1 MPTIIVPLLC
11 DRTKTDPHGVSERA
25 LPWARGLASQLAADV
40 VLLTALDIP
49 PGLLATADKALL
61 RQLLDDWRAECRRY
75 LEEVARSFDG
85 RVVATEVDEGDPA
98 SAIVRIAGQ
107 VNEPLVTMA
116 SHLRT
121 GLSRLVLGSIAMRV
135 VSFIDCPVL
144 IIGQRVPA
152 AATPVVEVRRAL
164 VPLDGSPLAE
174 QALDAVMA
182 IGFSQLHIV
191 LLYVPEPGARDRPG
205 ERGVDPDAYLM
216 AVAARLKERGFTV
229 ETAVRQGKPPGTIV
243 AAADELGADL
253 IAMTT
258 HGRGGLRAVLMGS
271 TVEQVLHAATRPV
284 LLARPRG
291 EGVK

>member
-85 RVVATEVDEGDPA
+85 CVVATEVDEGDPA
-98 SAIVRIAGQ
+98 SAIVRIARQ
-107 VNEPLVTMA
+107 TREPLVTMA

-144 IIGQRVPA
+144 IIGQRVLA

-164 VPLDGSPLAE
+164 VPLDGSPLSE
-174 QALDAVMA
+174 QALDAIGA
-182 IGFSQLHIV
+182 IGFKELHVV
-191 LLYVPEPGARDRPG
+191 LLYVPEPGGRDRLG
-205 ERGVDPDAYLM
+205 ERGVDPDAYLT

-229 ETAVRQGKPPGTIV
+229 ETAVRQGKPPAAIV
-243 AAADELGADL
+243 AAAEELGADL

-284 LLARPRG
+284 LLVRPRD

>member
-11 DRTKTDPHGVSERA
+11 DRMKTDPHGVSERA

-40 VLLTALDIP
+40 VLLTALDVP

-61 RQLLDDWRAECRRY
+61 RQLLDDWRAECRGY
-75 LEEVARSFDG
+75 LEEVARSFDD
-85 RVVATEVDEGDPA
+85 RVVAMEVDEGDPV
-98 SAIVRIAGQ
+98 SVIVRIARQ
-107 VNEPLVTMA
+107 TREPLVTMA
-116 SHLRT
+116 SHLRI

-152 AATPVVEVRRAL
+152 AATPVVEVKRAL
-164 VPLDGSPLAE
+164 VSLDGSSLAE
-174 QALDAVMA
+174 QALDAVGA
-182 IGFSQLHIV
+182 IGFKELHVV
-191 LLYVPEPGARDRPG
+191 LFYVPEPGDRDRLG
-205 ERGVDPDAYLM
+205 ERGLDQDAYLT

-229 ETAVRQGKPPGTIV
+229 ETAVRQGKPPAAIV
-243 AAADELGADL
+243 AAAEELGAEL

-258 HGRGGLRAVLMGS
+258 HGQGGLRAVLMGS

-284 LLARPRG
+284 LLVRPRG
-291 EGVK
+291 EGVQ

>member
-61 RQLLDDWRAECRRY
+61 RQLLDDWRAECQRY

-85 RVVATEVDEGDPA
+85 RVVAMEVDEGDPA
-98 SAIVRIAGQ
+98 SAIVRIARQ
-107 VNEPLVTMA
+107 TREPLVTMA

-135 VSFIDCPVL
+135 VSFLDCPVL

-174 QALDAVMA
+174 QALDAVTA
-182 IGFSQLHIV
+182 IGFSRLHIV
-191 LLYVPEPGARDRPG
+191 LLYVPEPGAR
-205 ERGVDPDAYLM
+205 ERDLQPDAYL
-216 AVAARLKERGFTV
+216 ADLATRLQERGFTV
-229 ETAVRQGKPPGTIV
+229 QTAVRQGKPPAAIV

-271 TVEQVLHAATRPV
+271 TVEQVLHAATRPL

-291 EGVK
+291 EEVK

>member
-11 DRTKTDPHGVSERA
+11 DRTKTDSHGVSERA

-40 VLLTALDIP
+40 VLLTALDVP

-61 RQLLDDWRAECRRY
+61 RQLLDDWRAGCRGY
-75 LEEVARSFDG
+75 LEEVARSFDD
-85 RVVATEVDEGDPA
+85 RVVAMEVDEGDPVLV
-98 SAIVRIAGQ
+98 IVRIARQ
-107 VNEPLVTMA
+107 TREPLVTMA
-116 SHLRT
+116 SHLRI

-152 AATPVVEVRRAL
+152 AATPVVEVKRAL
-164 VPLDGSPLAE
+164 VPLDGSSLAE
-174 QALDAVMA
+174 QALDAVGA
-182 IGFSQLHIV
+182 IGFKELHVV
-191 LLYVPEPGARDRPG
+191 LFYVPEPGDRDRLG
-205 ERGVDPDAYLM
+205 ERGLDQDAYLT

-229 ETAVRQGKPPGTIV
+229 ETAVRQGKPPAAIV
-243 AAADELGADL
+243 AAAEELGAEL

-258 HGRGGLRAVLMGS
+258 HGQGGLRAVLMGS

-284 LLARPRG
+284 LLVRPRG
-291 EGVK
+291 EGVQ